1 MDMSLEY
8 LKREWEQVKLEIKCA
23 ISEDE
28 RYRLLRYGRSI
39 SETAFTLY
47 GCDLYKELGGID

>member
-1 MDMSLEY
+1 MSLEY